1 MTLLTTTDELAAV
14 CARFSTH
21 PFVTV
26 DTEFLRETTF
36 WPKVCVIQIA
46 SPQEAVAIDA
56 LAEDIDLTP
65 FFDLMANNEV
75 VKVFHA
81 ARQDLEIIWRL
92 ARLIPAPLFDT
103 QVAAMVCGF
112 GEQASYLE
120 LVKAITR
127 ANLDKSSRFTD
138 WSRRPLSPAQID
150 YAIADV
156 THLRDIYT
164 TLRARLERSNRLDW
178 LVDEMG
184 TLTSPATYEQHPENA
199 WERLRHRARKP
210 RDLAVLMELAAWREA
225 EAQSRDVPR
234 SRVLKDDVLIEIAQS
249 APKSAEA
256 LANLRSFPKGM
267 ERSRAGAEII
277 AAVERGLARDPAS
290 VPRIERE
297 RRGSNGATVELLKVL
312 LRQVTEQ
319 TGVAAKMIATVEDLE
334 AIASDDRADVPA
346 LRGWRRAIFG
356 ERALELKRGRLA
368 LAVENGKVV
377 TFDWQDSEP
386 EAAAAP
392 TRGDSA
398 GADGAQA
405 VEVNAE
411 EASASG

>member
-1 MTLLTTTDELAAV
+1 MSLLTVSEELAAV
-14 CARFSTH
+14 CDRFSRH

-46 SPQEAVAIDA
+46 SPEEAVAIDA
-56 LAEDIDLTP
+56 LAEGIDLEP
-65 FFDLMANNEV
+65 FFSLMANPDV

-138 WSRRPLSPAQID
+138 WSRRPLSEAQIE

-156 THLRDIYT
+156 THLRDIYCS
-164 TLRARLERSNRLDW
+164 LRSRLERSNRLEW
-178 LVDEMG
+178 LADEMQ

-234 SRVLKDDVLIEIAQS
+234 SRVLKDDVLVEIAQA
-249 APKSAEA
+249 APRSQEA

-267 ERSRAGAEII
+267 ERSRAGAEIV

-290 VPRIERE
+290 IPRIERE

-312 LRQVTEQ
+312 LRQVTEE

-334 AIASDDRADVPA
+334 AIASDDNADVQA
-346 LRGWRRAIFG
+346 LKGWRRAIFG
-356 ERALELKRGRLA
+356 EKALELKRGRLA
-368 LAVENGKVV
+368 LAVENGRVV
-377 TFDWQDSEP
+377 TFDWQEAESP
-386 EAAAAP
+386 AAA
-392 TRGDSA
+392 
-398 GADGAQA
+398 
-405 VEVNAE
+405 
-411 EASASG
+411 SG